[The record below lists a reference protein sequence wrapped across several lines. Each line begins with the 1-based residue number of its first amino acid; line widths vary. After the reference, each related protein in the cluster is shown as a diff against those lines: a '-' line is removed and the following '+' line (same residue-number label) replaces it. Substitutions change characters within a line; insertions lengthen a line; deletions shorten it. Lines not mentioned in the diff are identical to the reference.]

1 MYEVKNRYAIL
12 FSAAELLDK
21 TGAAIL
27 NGNLYLRTIKKIG
40 GWGEAFTWLT
50 LQVG

>member
-1 MYEVKNRYAIL
+1 MKLKADMQYF
-12 FSAAELLDK
+12 FSAAEFLDK

-40 GWGEAFTWLT
+40 GGGEAFTRLT
-50 LQVG
+50 LQVS